1 MIDARSVPHDA
12 AMSSRVHVL
21 AAALGILGCGGSGA
35 SVGAGGS
42 GSDGASAAGGVTGQ
56 GSGGRGSIGTGGD
69 TATGGAGTSTGGT
82 AAGSGGSSTGGA
94 GSSTGGASAGASGTG
109 GSGGTAT
116 GGARAGGVGGAGG
129 VRAGT
134 GGAGGGTGGSVSGT
148 GGARGGTGGAGGAGV
163 GDPCGDGNPAT
174 VPLPTIGAGAFNVIT
189 YGAIGDGTKDNTQAI
204 QSALTAAA
212 DAGGGTVTVPSG
224 TFLSGPIV
232 IGSATRLELSAGAVL
247 KMLPRAS
254 YTGTTAFIT
263 AATPSAHDIALTG
276 AGTIEGQ
283 GQAWWDAFAADST
296 VFRPQEVSL
305 GHVTRVQISG
315 LHFQN
320 SPVEH
325 IWVKQDTDVTIT
337 GITISTLAVSGK
349 SPPKNTD
356 GIDITAD
363 GAFICNNNI
372 ACGDDNIALSGTKI
386 YIAHSTFGVGHGCSI
401 GSITKNGTSG
411 LTVDHV
417 TFTGTTSGIRMKSA
431 RDRGG
436 LVENLTY
443 SNITMT
449 NVPTPIGM
457 TSYYPTDPTDPTV
470 DTPMATT
477 ATTPIWKNITITNMT
492 ATGSTNGG
500 VLFGI
505 PESKIS
511 NVTFDNVKIQANT
524 GMRIFHSTGISF
536 TNGSSVTPKSGAA
549 VTAFDAMVS
558 GVTTTPF

>member
-1 MIDARSVPHDA
+1 M
-12 AMSSRVHVL
+12 
-21 AAALGILGCGGSGA
+21 
-35 SVGAGGS
+35 GS
-42 GSDGASAAGGVTGQ
+42 GSAGASASGGITGQ
-56 GSGGRGSIGTGGD
+56 GSGGPAAGGTTGG
-69 TATGGAGTSTGGT
+69 TGTSTGGT
-82 AAGSGGSSTGGA
+82 PTGLGGSSTA
-94 GSSTGGASAGASGTG
+94 GSGSPTGGASTGASGT
-109 GSGGTAT
+109 T
-116 GGARAGGVGGAGG
+116 
-129 VRAGT
+129 
-134 GGAGGGTGGSVSGT
+134 GT
-148 GGARGGTGGAGGAGV
+148 GGARTAGAGGVSVGAGGAVGGDSGGSVAGTGGGARVGNAGAGGAGASE
-163 GDPCGDGNPAT
+163 PCGPSNPAT
-174 VPLPTIGAGAFNVIT
+174 VPLPTIGAGAFDVTT
-189 YGAIGDGTKDNTQAI
+189 YGAIGDGSKDNTQAI

-212 DAGGGTVTVPSG
+212 DGGGGTVTIPSG

-283 GQAWWDAFAADST
+283 GQAWWDAFAADAT

-337 GITISTLAVSGK
+337 GITIATLAVSGK

-363 GAFICNNNI
+363 GAFLCNNNI

-386 YIAHSTFGVGHGCSI
+386 YIAYSTFGVGHGCSI
-401 GSITKNGTSG
+401 GSITKNGTAS

-470 DTPMATT
+470 DTAMATT
-477 ATTPIWKNITITNMT
+477 ATTPIWKNITITNLT

-536 TNGSSVTPKSGAA
+536 SNGSSVTPKSGAA
-549 VTAFDAMVS
+549 VTVFDAMVS